1 MPYIYRDGAIVD
13 VSQAEYDK
21 VMQQL
26 KENRPDLYE
35 SVPVPGENAVSG
47 GGYTPGTTLFQ
58 YYVSDPAVAAMDD
71 LAKSLSSFDPFAG
84 VKNWFDSVNWPA
96 LLLPAG
102 LILAGGLVVVK
113 AAGSK

>member
-1 MPYIYRDGAIVD
+1 MPYIYKNGAVVE
-13 VSQAEYDK
+13 VSQAEHDK
-21 VMQQL
+21 IMQQL
-26 KENRPDLYE
+26 QTNRPDLYDDVT
-35 SVPVPGENAVSG
+35 SPGEGAVSG

-113 AAGSK
+113 AVRS